1 MLALSLREEY
11 QCPSQ
16 PLFSYAF
23 LPSGPPTSASESSH
37 HTCTCLLLYLTCFY
51 LFSSFFFN
59 SFFLIEY
66 IANAIMGLST
76 LLNVEADLIYL
87 IRQDRM
93 QHLASKV
100 FGTQQQPSQQQQRQQ
115 QERLAAQV
123 YSSLTLPFRC
133 KMDGEETDM
142 RKFIT
147 SIKPFPRLSF
157 LSVSHLPF
165 INECKNSFNERD
177 SESSVVVK
185 RLLKGGNSLSHDP
198 SEDYHS
204 IALSGYSLF
213 RCKITPPKS
222 STIRLMKD
230 SLSSL
235 TEVVG
240 TQEDTH
246 THTADNTTNKIPPRL
261 RVLPGVPNCIR
272 HRFSPIL
279 PPPLLSEDPHHNNL
293 INKNII
299 CGATLTRNSD
309 AFIPYMHAKLK
320 HFDQGRRSVCFGT
333 SEEEVDSALA
343 DVWDI
348 LGEYQRVCRPG
359 AEELPT

>member
-1 MLALSLREEY
+1 MIDNSILSLF
-11 QCPSQ
+11 
-16 PLFSYAF
+16 PLA
-23 LPSGPPTSASESSH
+23 E
-37 HTCTCLLLYLTCFY
+37 LT
-51 LFSSFFFN
+51 
-59 SFFLIEY
+59 
-66 IANAIMGLST
+66 
-76 LLNVEADLIYL
+76 VEFIYL
-87 IRQDRM
+87 IRKDRM
-93 QHLASKV
+93 THLASKI
-100 FGTQQQPSQQQQRQQ
+100 FGTKEPSLTQLH
-115 QERLAAQV
+115 RLTAQV

-147 SIKPFPRLSF
+147 NFKPFPRLSF